1 MKVIAVIQA
10 RMGSTR
16 LPGKVLMDLG
26 GRPVLGWVVE
36 ACEAAAGIDRVV
48 VATSTNP
55 KDDEVFKFCQ
65 EHGIYVVRG
74 SEEDVISRFMDVMRA
89 HDGDAFVRITADE
102 PFMDHTVLEQVVG
115 VFRQQKVDYCS
126 NVHPRTYPDGLDVEV
141 FSAKALILANQ
152 YATRTI
158 DRECVTSW
166 MVRHPEKITET
177 NVYNHLEDMKG
188 ERWVLDTEDDYN
200 FCCSV
205 ADLIGY
211 NAPTQ
216 MRILEILATYPHIRE
231 INSCW
236 GINERFF
243 DALDQ
248 EPVDAKKELEGFL
261 VAGSN
266 KEIVDTIDN
275 LIELRI
281 EEHARNNSGAFR

>member
-1 MKVIAVIQA
+1 MKVVAVIQA

-16 LPGKVLMDLG
+16 LPGKVLMPLG

-36 ACEAAAGIDRVV
+36 ACEAAAGINQVV

-55 KDDEVFKFCQ
+55 KDDEVFEFCREQ
-65 EHGIYVVRG
+65 GICVVRG
-74 SEEDVISRFMDVMRA
+74 SEDDVISRFMDVMQE
-89 HDGDAFVRITADE
+89 HGGDAFVRITADE

-115 VFRQQKVDYCS
+115 VFRQQNVDYCS
-126 NVHPRTYPDGLDVEV
+126 NVHPRTYPDGLDIEV
-141 FSAKALILANQ
+141 FSAGALGLANQ

-166 MVRHPEKITET
+166 MVRHPEKITQAT
-177 NVYNHLEDMKG
+177 VYNHLENMKG
-188 ERWVLDTEDDYN
+188 ERWVLDTEDDYE
-200 FCCSV
+200 FCCEV
-205 ADLIGY
+205 ASRLGY
-211 NAPTQ
+211 GSPTQ
-216 MRILEILATYPHIRE
+216 MRILEILAESPQIRD
-231 INSCW
+231 INNQW

-248 EPVDAKKELEGFL
+248 EPMDAKKELEGFL

-266 KEIVDTIDN
+266 KEIVDTIDK